1 MGDEMAYRDV
11 PISAAKQIAEEFDKD
26 QVIIVTWDSAF
37 GLTHV
42 TTYGKSKG
50 DSIQAAQGG
59 NVVKRALGWPDKLC
73 EAMPEWYMKERAV
86 LVQALKYARLEFEE
100 AENSIY
106 PLMFTDVINELQAA
120 IDQAEAQEKP

>member
-1 MGDEMAYRDV
+1 MTYRDV

-50 DSIQAAQGG
+50 DSIQAAQGARF
-59 NVVKRALGWPDKLC
+59 VKRALGWPDKLC
-73 EAMPEWYMKERAV
+73 EAMPEWYMKEKAV
-86 LVQALKYARLEFEE
+86 LVEALKIAKLRMEE
-100 AENSIY
+100 VEDSIY
-106 PLMFTDVINELQAA
+106 PITTFVDVIDQLQAA